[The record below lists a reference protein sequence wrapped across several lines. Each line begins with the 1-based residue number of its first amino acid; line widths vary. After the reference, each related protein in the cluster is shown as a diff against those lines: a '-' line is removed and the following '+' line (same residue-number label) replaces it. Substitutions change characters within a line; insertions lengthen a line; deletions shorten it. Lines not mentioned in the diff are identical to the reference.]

1 MPFPNRDEEP
11 MRQRLAA
18 GCMSGTSLDGI
29 DAALV
34 RITGEGLGMTAE
46 TVRCASRPLEALG
59 EALRPLTEQRP
70 VDARKYARV
79 ALELGEA
86 HADLL
91 AELAGD
97 ERLDLIA
104 VHGQTVFHDPPL
116 SMQLINPHPIV
127 RRIGAPVV
135 FDLRGADLA
144 AVGQGAPITPLADHI
159 LFGRCDEAR
168 AVVNLGGFANFTR
181 LPPFAKD
188 DEAALRA
195 IRGGDICACNQ
206 LLDAIARRCFQ
217 RPYDTGGQRAS
228 QGRINEAAHRALL
241 PILWAQANAGRSL
254 GSGDELA
261 DWAGGH
267 GAVCPGDDLARTA
280 AAAIAQVIAESLG
293 ESDRV
298 ILAGGGALNQTLWGE
313 LSQRSKAPVMR
324 SDDLGVPAQYREAIA
339 MAVLGGLCADG
350 VPITLPQVTGCARP
364 APIAGCW
371 AYP

>member
-1 MPFPNRDEEP
+1 
-11 MRQRLAA
+11 MRQRFAA

-59 EALRPLTEQRP
+59 DALRPLAEQRP
-70 VDARKYARV
+70 VNAREFARL

-86 HADLL
+86 HAELL
-91 AELAGD
+91 AELAGN
-97 ERLDLIA
+97 ERVGLVA

-127 RRIGAPVV
+127 RRTGAPVV
-135 FDLRGADLA
+135 FDLRGASLA
-144 AVGQGAPITPLADHI
+144 AGGQGAPITPLADNI

-168 AVVNLGGFANFTR
+168 AVVNLGGFANFTW
-181 LPPFAKD
+181 LPSFAGD
-188 DEAALRA
+188 EEAALRA

-217 RPYDTGGQRAS
+217 RPYDTDGQRAC
-228 QGRINEAAHRALL
+228 QGQINEAARRALL
-241 PILWAQANAGRSL
+241 PMLQRQASAGRSL

-261 DWAGGH
+261 DWTGGH

-280 AAAIAQVIAESLG
+280 AAAIAQVIAASLG
-293 ESDRV
+293 KADRI
-298 ILAGGGALNQTLWGE
+298 ILAGGGALNQALWRE
-313 LSQRSKAPVMR
+313 LSERANAPVVR
-324 SDDLGVPAQYREAIA
+324 SDDFGVPAQHREAIA
-339 MAVLGGLCADG
+339 MAVLGALCADG
-350 VPITLPQVTGCARP
+350 APITLPQVTGCPRP